1 MIITSNTNK
10 PIKEAAYLYAE
21 NTHRYRIIIRIIFYK
36 YEQMKYWIYKEEI
49 YESIKV
55 IQGFEKYTLDNLK
68 QDLDSLEAWGNL
80 TTMQDT
86 AKTKTIEEFKNRKF
100 RYQISTLTIE
110 LERTLIKLENQSNT
124 SRGSLEISLIERF
137 RETLKEIKN
146 IEELGDK
153 KLYDWWD
160 RLNIDFKYLN
170 ENYQDYIS
178 KFYSPKTEE
187 LFKTTEF
194 LVFKESFI
202 KYLKEFITGIQ
213 QNIST
218 IKYTLEELKSED
230 EKIERIIKKVVA
242 YTKNN
247 IVLKNDY
254 NEDEAYDIYLGRF
267 FSIKKWFIEENGQ
280 NSMVDTLLETTNEMI
295 GKITRYALQISEMQ
309 YSGGNRKEEYKKMME
324 LFNECEDINE
334 AHKLSSLVFGV
345 FYTKH
350 IVCDLER
357 ETESINSSI
366 HNEKPKS
373 IIVNPSIRGYKAKS
387 ASRVFVK
394 NKSKEKEEKLKSII
408 EEREEEKKIIE
419 SKIKNN
425 MLVFK
430 ELQNI
435 GQHERRI
442 FLSWLSLAIN
452 KKDNSWV
459 KNEFGKYYKV
469 KDKNPKESITI
480 KCSDG
485 NFTMPDYELIFKE
498 GTGL

>member
-1 MIITSNTNK
+1 MIITSNTSK
-10 PIKEAAYLYAE
+10 PIKEVAYLYTE
-21 NTHRYRIIIRIIFYK
+21 NAHRYRIIIRTIFYK

-49 YESIKV
+49 YESIKL

-68 QDLDSLEAWGNL
+68 QDLDSLENWGNL
-80 TTMQDT
+80 ITIQDT
-86 AKTKTIEEFKNRKF
+86 GKTKTIEEFKNRKF
-100 RYQISTLTIE
+100 RYQISLLTIE
-110 LERTLIKLENQSNT
+110 LERTLIKIENQSNT

-137 RETLKEIKN
+137 RDTLKEIKN

-160 RLNIDFKYLN
+160 RLNLDFKYLN

-178 KFYSPKTEE
+178 KFYSPKTEKI
-187 LFKTTEF
+187 FKTTEF

-213 QNIST
+213 QNIYT
-218 IKYTLEELKSED
+218 IKYSLEELKFD
-230 EKIERIIKKVVA
+230 HKKIERIIKKVVA

-247 IVLKNDY
+247 IALQNDY
-254 NEDEAYDIYLGRF
+254 NEEDAYDIHFGRF
-267 FSIKKWFIEENGQ
+267 LSIKQWFIEDNGQ

-295 GKITRYALQISEMQ
+295 KKITRYALQISEMQ
-309 YSGGNRKEEYKKMME
+309 YSGGNRKEEYKKIME
-324 LFNECEDINE
+324 MFNKCENINE
-334 AHKLSSLVFGV
+334 AHKLSSLVFGA
-345 FYTKH
+345 FSTKH

-366 HNEKPKS
+366 HSEKSKS
-373 IIVNPSIRGYKAKS
+373 IIVNPSIRGYKVKS
-387 ASRVFVK
+387 TSRVFVK
-394 NKSKEKEEKLKSII
+394 NKSKEKEEKLKYII
-408 EEREEEKKIIE
+408 QKREEGKKIIE

-430 ELQNI
+430 ELQYI
-435 GQHERRI
+435 GQYERQI
-442 FLSWLSLAIN
+442 FLSWLSIAIN

-459 KNEFGKYYKV
+459 KNEFGKYYKI
-469 KDKNPKESITI
+469 KDKNLKESITI

-485 NFTMPDYELIFKE
+485 NFTMPSYELIFKE
-498 GTGL
+498 GTSL